1 MPRVGWAS
9 RLPYFASRGIHTD
22 TEGILN
28 ACDHPPGAARA
39 AQHGRRAAHPTR
51 DTPSRSRSGYL
62 CERGSE
68 RVSKISFQRRERRA
82 NREDRGGILLPS
94 SAELSDSSASS
105 ALKKGIH
112 RALLVA
118 LSLIALLLS
127 SAITHAQQLSADDEK
142 ALLTRLR
149 EQRAQF
155 PALTADFTEERTTH
169 LLNKPIRGTGTIA
182 FHAPGKFRREIKG
195 ASPSL
200 TVCNG
205 RELWIYYPN
214 FSEAEH
220 YTLGRKQ
227 FFDDS
232 LAALTAGLNF
242 QDVEKFFRISPARE
256 GTGYRIVLT
265 PKSSGL
271 RRILTSLTVW
281 MNADAVIEKTDA
293 TLPKG
298 DRIST
303 TYRNVR
309 TLKTVDVKFDF
320 APPSGAHVSTPL
332 GD

>member
-1 MPRVGWAS
+1 MPHS
-9 RLPYFASRGIHTD
+9 
-22 TEGILN
+22 
-28 ACDHPPGAARA
+28 
-39 AQHGRRAAHPTR
+39 
-51 DTPSRSRSGYL
+51 
-62 CERGSE
+62 
-68 RVSKISFQRRERRA
+68 SKIRSA
-82 NREDRGGILLPS
+82 ACTLALILFTV
-94 SAELSDSSASS
+94 AS
-105 ALKKGIH
+105 
-112 RALLVA
+112 
-118 LSLIALLLS
+118 
-127 SAITHAQQLSADDEK
+127 HAQQLSADDEK

-182 FHAPGKFRREIKG
+182 FHAPGKFRRDIKG

-205 RELWIYYPN
+205 AELWIYYPN

-242 QDVEKFFRISPARE
+242 QDVDKFFRISPARE
-256 GTGYRIVLT
+256 GTGWRILLT
-265 PKSSGL
+265 PKSSSL

-281 MNADAVIEKTDA
+281 LNADAVVEKTDA
-293 TLPKG
+293 MLPKG
-298 DRIST
+298 DHIST

-309 TLKTVDVKFDF
+309 ALKTTDAKFDF
-320 APPSGAHVSTPL
+320 TPPAGAHVSMPL
-332 GD
+332 GE

>member
-1 MPRVGWAS
+1 M
-9 RLPYFASRGIHTD
+9 L
-22 TEGILN
+22 
-28 ACDHPPGAARA
+28 
-39 AQHGRRAAHPTR
+39 
-51 DTPSRSRSGYL
+51 
-62 CERGSE
+62 
-68 RVSKISFQRRERRA
+68 
-82 NREDRGGILLPS
+82 
-94 SAELSDSSASS
+94 
-105 ALKKGIH
+105 
-112 RALLVA
+112 A

-127 SAITHAQQLSADDEK
+127 PAVARAQQLSTDDEK
-142 ALLTRLR
+142 ALLAKLR
-149 EQRAQF
+149 DQRAQF

-182 FHAPGKFRREIKG
+182 FHAPGKFRRDIKG
-195 ASPSL
+195 TSPSL

-205 RELWIYYPN
+205 AELWIFYAN
-214 FSEAEH
+214 FNEAEH

-242 QDVEKFFRISPARE
+242 QNVENFFRISVRHE
-256 GTGYRIVLT
+256 GAGHRILLT

-281 MNADAVIEKTDA
+281 MNADAIIEKTDA

-298 DRIST
+298 DRITT

-309 TLKTVDVKFDF
+309 ALKNVDVKFDF
-320 APPSGAHVSTPL
+320 TPPAGAHVSTPL